1 MHLKLF
7 MRWFSVVSGILV
19 IAGIVFSFF
28 GLAILPVNQDVLLP
42 WQSALY
48 GAIMIGWGLTLFLI
62 GRLAF
67 RRNDAELMK
76 DLLYGLVVWLFVEAL
91 LSLYFGVFFNIGVDI
106 AVLAL
111 FAMPLIQGIYS
122 IKRGN
127 AGSLTSG

>member
-7 MRWFSVVSGILV
+7 MRWFSLVSGILV
-19 IAGIVFSFF
+19 VVGIVFSFF
-28 GLAILPVNQDVLLP
+28 GLAILPVDQDVLLP

-48 GAIMIGWGLTLFLI
+48 GAIMIGWGMTLFCI

-76 DLLYGLVVWLFVEAL
+76 NLLYGVFVWLLVEAL
-91 LSLYFGVFFNIGVDI
+91 FSLYFGVFFNIGVDI

-111 FAMPLIQGIYS
+111 FVIPLIQGMRS
-122 IKRGN
+122 IKREN
-127 AGSLTSG
+127 AS